1 MAMFSIK
8 SNLEENT
15 AQNEVTIKLPT
26 LNESPMSVDDNQS
39 PEIMTEGDE
48 LTAFE
53 LSEAGV
59 VLNDTDW
66 YAGVRQHSNITVVAR
81 ISKHSLLK
89 TIQNICYHKIEEIEF
104 LEVTHGTHE
113 TNESDSFKEWRREL
127 GAFKILLEAH
137 GMFCTSG
144 LSILTLLQNV
154 NRKNKVGHLLVSR
167 KNALLF

>member
-1 MAMFSIK
+1 MAIFSIK
-8 SNLEENT
+8 SNFEENMNP
-15 AQNEVTIKLPT
+15 NEVKISLATIK
-26 LNESPMSVDDNQS
+26 ESSMSVDDNQS
-39 PEIMTEGDE
+39 PEIMTEGYE
-48 LTAFE
+48 LTAFD

-66 YAGVRQHSNITVVAR
+66 YAGVCQHSNITVVAR
-81 ISKHSLLK
+81 ISKYSPLK

-113 TNESDSFKEWRREL
+113 PNELDSFKEWRKEL

-144 LSILTLLQNV
+144 LSILTLQQNV
-154 NRKNKVGHLLVSR
+154 NRKNKVGHLSISR
-167 KNALLF
+167 KNAPPF